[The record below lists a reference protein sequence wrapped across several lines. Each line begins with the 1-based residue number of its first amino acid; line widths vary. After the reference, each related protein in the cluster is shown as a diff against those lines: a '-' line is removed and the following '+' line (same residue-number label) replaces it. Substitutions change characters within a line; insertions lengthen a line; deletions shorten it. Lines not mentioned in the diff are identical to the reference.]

1 MTKKQVLTSV
11 LIILACVAAYFVYNS
26 NNKVALA
33 PVVEK
38 QNPTEFQP
46 ATSTRPVVSPE
57 RQAIIDAM
65 VLKMTNIMASKD
77 VKKIRAFSQSLYS
90 TKEEKDA
97 VNKLTDAQV
106 LQSAQL
112 YKDFNIGE
120 SISLALASLPD
131 SAWNISSTTASVTQ
145 SADGEH
151 KATFTVTKVNGVWQ

>member
-1 MTKKQVLTSV
+1 MTKKQTLTLV
-11 LIILACVAAYFVYNS
+11 LIILACVAAYFIYNS
-26 NNKVALA
+26 YNKVALA
-33 PVVEK
+33 PVVES
-38 QNPTEFQP
+38 QNTTEFQP
-46 ATSTRPVVSPE
+46 ATSTRPVVTPE

-65 VLKMTNIMASKD
+65 VLKMTTVMTSKN
-77 VKKIRAFSQSLYS
+77 VKKIREFSQGLYS

-97 VNKLTDAQV
+97 VGKLTDAQV

-112 YKDFNIGE
+112 YMDFNMSE

-151 KATFTVTKVNGVWQ
+151 KATFTVTKVNGIWQ